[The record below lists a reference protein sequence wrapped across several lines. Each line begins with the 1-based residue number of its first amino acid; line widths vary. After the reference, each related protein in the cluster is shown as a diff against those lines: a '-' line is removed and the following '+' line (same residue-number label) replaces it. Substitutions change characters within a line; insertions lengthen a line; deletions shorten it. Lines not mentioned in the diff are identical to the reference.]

1 MQDEFSP
8 ISKEI
13 IENRWQ
19 GMANDPERVPCTWE
33 HSAEIR
39 RKGKRRTPRGIGTDG
54 NGGAWDFPE
63 GEGGEK
69 KIIG

>member
-19 GMANDPERVPCTWE
+19 GMANDPVRVPCTWK
-33 HSAEIR
+33 HGAEIH
-39 RKGKRRTPRGIGTDG
+39 RKGKRRTPRGIGT
-54 NGGAWDFPE
+54 E
-63 GEGGEK
+63 GDLGKPGIFRRGRGERK
-69 KIIG
+69 KL